1 MGIEEND
8 KFWSGEELLP
18 PVKKSGI
25 FVPESNDTGTVM
37 IDIGEEENSGS
48 GKTQLRYPPVNIFSE
63 KGEKPDFDKW
73 LRERD
78 RYFEEKRKGG
88 TVKEYIPENPLI
100 KKVSIAIPSLFSP
113 SSERFVRDGE
123 KLFERSGVFKGN
135 VNYRSVYPQYAQL
148 NEEQLECYIGFRSEV
163 RSGKYPEVDEAYKYL
178 YLYELINLTGKMS
191 PAERADGIAGMI
203 CGYSECSETMMK
215 NMCSWLGDICLL
227 YRTAVPGKI
236 FGDPEVYRRVREC
249 AGIPEIFLEPDISQ
263 ESAVAKVIAGTGGYD
278 YRKSKY
284 YQEYREKYDKYIDK
298 TVVSV
303 ISNLLDSDPKMK
315 EQLRQTCKL
324 SRESFY
330 GAYRTSAVK
339 RIITGEYVFVSRS
352 AYIKRTV
359 SDITRYTENCL
370 RSRMGIR
377 QSLTVSG
384 IGSEIKSEIKRM
396 IEELTVGEQFTQT
409 GKVKNIKIQTVPD
422 YEKMYMPVSE
432 KFTPEKGGEIEA
444 SSWQITERLVTA
456 FEDDAEPDNTEKTGN
471 GHLSEQTDEKTD
483 VFGNVWLRALR
494 AVQNG
499 ARSEY
504 GALCKSADMMED
516 AMADRINEKLSEI
529 IGDVAV
535 VKNGD
540 FYEISEWYTEEI
552 KRLTDGIQ
560 EE

>member
-25 FVPESNDTGTVM
+25 FVPESNDTGTVL

-48 GKTQLRYPPVNIFSE
+48 GKTQLRYPPVNILSE

-123 KLFERSGVFKGN
+123 KLFERSEVFKGT

-227 YRTAVPGKI
+227 YRTAVPGK
-236 FGDPEVYRRVREC
+236 
-249 AGIPEIFLEPDISQ
+249 
-263 ESAVAKVIAGTGGYD
+263 K
-278 YRKSKY
+278 
-284 YQEYREKYDKYIDK
+284 
-298 TVVSV
+298 
-303 ISNLLDSDPKMK
+303 
-315 EQLRQTCKL
+315 
-324 SRESFY
+324 
-330 GAYRTSAVK
+330 
-339 RIITGEYVFVSRS
+339 
-352 AYIKRTV
+352 
-359 SDITRYTENCL
+359 
-370 RSRMGIR
+370 
-377 QSLTVSG
+377 
-384 IGSEIKSEIKRM
+384 
-396 IEELTVGEQFTQT
+396 
-409 GKVKNIKIQTVPD
+409 
-422 YEKMYMPVSE
+422 
-432 KFTPEKGGEIEA
+432 
-444 SSWQITERLVTA
+444 
-456 FEDDAEPDNTEKTGN
+456 
-471 GHLSEQTDEKTD
+471 
-483 VFGNVWLRALR
+483 
-494 AVQNG
+494 
-499 ARSEY
+499 
-504 GALCKSADMMED
+504 
-516 AMADRINEKLSEI
+516 
-529 IGDVAV
+529 
-535 VKNGD
+535 
-540 FYEISEWYTEEI
+540 
-552 KRLTDGIQ
+552 
-560 EE
+560 